1 MRLVSPL
8 LSCSSL
14 SQRIQLPAMQH
25 IGRHFSTARSPS
37 ICARF
42 LSISTSP
49 RQYLPV
55 IQRPTRRFGTNAVP
69 TVPHLVAQDLA
80 SSQHLHHVR
89 DVHNN
94 LKDHGIL
101 KISLSFPDDKSQYL
115 ESLIVSL
122 SKNHGHGLPITHSAS
137 RGWFWDV
144 RPSETSFQTENHQAR
159 SETMQEFPWHTDCSY
174 EHAPPRF
181 FALQVLQPDR
191 YGGGTLSVMKI
202 DRLSQ
207 FLSPTTKAALLE
219 PEFQITIPPEFIKHP
234 DQRHIVGSL
243 FAIDMQ
249 DQGPS
254 LMMRYRDEIVT
265 PLSARAAAALKEL
278 KGALKDMEALS
289 HSTLHLTAA
298 DLPERSIILLDNY
311 RWLHAR
317 NGIKDPARHLRRVRW
332 NAIPFANGA
341 VSHSAEVSS
350 T

>member
-1 MRLVSPL
+1 
-8 LSCSSL
+8 
-14 SQRIQLPAMQH
+14 
-25 IGRHFSTARSPS
+25 
-37 ICARF
+37 
-42 LSISTSP
+42 
-49 RQYLPV
+49 
-55 IQRPTRRFGTNAVP
+55 
-69 TVPHLVAQDLA
+69 
-80 SSQHLHHVR
+80 
-89 DVHNN
+89 
-94 LKDHGIL
+94 
-101 KISLSFPDDKSQYL
+101 
-115 ESLIVSL
+115 
-122 SKNHGHGLPITHSAS
+122 
-137 RGWFWDV
+137 
-144 RPSETSFQTENHQAR
+144 
-159 SETMQEFPWHTDCSY
+159 MQEFPWHTDCSY

-181 FALQVLQPDR
+181 FALQVLQHDR

-243 FAIDMQ
+243 FAIDTE
-249 DQGPS
+249 DHC

-278 KGALKDMEALS
+278 KGALQDMEALS
-289 HSTLHLTAA
+289 QSTLHLTAA

-332 NAIPFANGA
+332 NAIPFANGI

>member
-1 MRLVSPL
+1 
-8 LSCSSL
+8 
-14 SQRIQLPAMQH
+14 MQH
-25 IGRHFSTARSPS
+25 IGLQNFCTARSMS
-37 ICARF
+37 RCARF
-42 LSISTSP
+42 LSVGASP
-49 RQYLPV
+49 RRYLPG
-55 IQRPTRRFGTNAVP
+55 IARPARQFATEAAP
-69 TVPHLVAQDLA
+69 SVPHLVARDLA
-80 SSQHLHHVR
+80 DSLHLHHVR
-89 DVHNN
+89 NVHDN
-94 LKDHGIL
+94 LTQHGIL
-101 KISLSFPDDKSQYL
+101 KISLSFSDDQSQYL
-115 ESLIVSL
+115 ERLIVNL

-207 FLSPTTKAALLE
+207 FLSPATKTALLQ
-219 PEFQITIPPEFIKHP
+219 PEFQITIPPEFIKDP
-234 DQRHIVGSL
+234 EQRHIVGSL
-243 FAIDMQ
+243 FAIDTLGQ
-249 DQGPS
+249 TQS

-265 PLSARAAAALKEL
+265 PLSTRAATALKEL
-278 KGALKDMEALS
+278 KGALQDLDALS

-298 DLPERSIILLDNY
+298 DLPKRSIILLDNY

-332 NAIPFANGA
+332 NAIPFANG
-341 VSHSAEVSS
+341 VVDSQSHQAPVPEARISQ
-350 T
+350 